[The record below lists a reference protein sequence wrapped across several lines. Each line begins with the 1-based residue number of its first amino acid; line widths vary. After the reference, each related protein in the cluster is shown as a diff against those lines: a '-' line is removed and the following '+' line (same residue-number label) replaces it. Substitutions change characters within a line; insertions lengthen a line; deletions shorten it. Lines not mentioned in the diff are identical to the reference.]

1 MTKKILTLFS
11 LLGII
16 QVCVLDAKD
25 LFNGKDLSG
34 WSGNPDF
41 WKVEN
46 GVIVGETTSQKK
58 TSGNTFLIWEG
69 GNIGDFELSLKA
81 RVIGNNNSGI
91 QYRSKV
97 LNAKTWSV
105 GGYQM
110 DMHPAPNYLGMMYE
124 ERGRGIIAQRGQSVV
139 IDSKGKRISKGDP
152 EKEKSDDLSKWNE
165 FKISAV
171 GNKLTHMVN
180 GKVTVSLEDNE
191 TGKKNTLFIHLTLVP
206 YMKASDEI
214 KTKPTQHSKL

>member
-16 QVCVLDAKD
+16 QVCALDAKY

-69 GNIGDFELSLKA
+69 GNIGDFEL
-81 RVIGNNNSGI
+81 
-91 QYRSKV
+91 
-97 LNAKTWSV
+97 
-105 GGYQM
+105 
-110 DMHPAPNYLGMMYE
+110 
-124 ERGRGIIAQRGQSVV
+124 IIVA
-139 IDSKGKRISKGDP
+139 IN
-152 EKEKSDDLSKWNE
+152 L
-165 FKISAV
+165 
-171 GNKLTHMVN
+171 H
-180 GKVTVSLEDNE
+180 
-191 TGKKNTLFIHLTLVP
+191 KN
-206 YMKASDEI
+206 
-214 KTKPTQHSKL
+214 